1 MSKRLVVKK
10 GISLPPDADRI
21 IQLVAGDSRQYSTT
35 ISAMIMLMT
44 AAAGEATPELR
55 KALSKSEIEKVR
67 RQLAGVALTPGN
79 VATMATLIE
88 DPDLAVRI
96 VGLSIPARVAL
107 FIEAKETRES

>member
-1 MSKRLVVKK
+1 MSKNLVVKK
-10 GISLPPDADRI
+10 GISLSPDADRI

-35 ISAMIMLMT
+35 ISAMITLMT
-44 AAAGEATPELR
+44 AAAGEATAELR

-79 VATMATLIE
+79 VAGVATMVE
-88 DPDLAVRI
+88 DVDLAVRI
-96 VGLSIPARVAL
+96 VRLSIPARVAL